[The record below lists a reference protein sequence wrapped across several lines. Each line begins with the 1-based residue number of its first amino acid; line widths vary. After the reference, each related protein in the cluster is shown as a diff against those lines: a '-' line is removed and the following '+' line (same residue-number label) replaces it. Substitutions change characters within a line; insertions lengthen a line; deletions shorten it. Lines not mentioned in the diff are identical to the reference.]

1 MRGERGV
8 PCHGIR
14 DKAGQPRALR
24 LDERDREALMERRKQ
39 KRVRKRQQRRHIVSP
54 AEKMHRVPVKPLRLG
69 LPLQF
74 VQQRTVPRDQQAERR
89 ILPSCGGE
97 RRKEEALI
105 LLRAAP
111 AHCKQHATVCESHL
125 GAQARPRL
133 RVKGKTIDIHA
144 VVQHGKGAVAEKKPS
159 RFVPTGSGGGIAPVK
174 GSAQQCV
181 QELLPACGVVRV
193 RDADTRAAALCRP
206 HLGQERTAVAV
217 RMDDVIAAVPHDA
230 GKPGCIG
237 DGVSI
242 PHGQHE
248 HAPAQPFHACAKV
261 CVRFVDRNNVR
272 QEALPRRFHG
282 GKRIGGDAVRRKARR
297 QDFKCANLPFH
308 CPNAFNS
315 SGA

>member
-1 MRGERGV
+1 MEEFCKALHVVNEATGEVDTWGFLLLEDTSFIQGGLLWSTGSPLV
-8 PCHGIR
+8 AEGGTSPALEN
-14 DKAGQPRALR
+14 KSLLR
-24 LDERDREALMERRKQ
+24 LFSDWRRWVDEGWCKPYAPTNA
-39 KRVRKRQQRRHIVSP
+39 S
-54 AEKMHRVPVKPLRLG
+54 AECTELFYRGKLAA
-69 LPLQF
+69 F
-74 VQQRTVPRDQQAERR
+74 IT
-89 ILPSCGGE
+89 SCGSLGNI
-97 RRKEEALI
+97 KKF
-105 LLRAAP
+105 AA
-111 AHCKQHATVCESHL
+111 ENGFEL
-125 GAQARPRL
+125 GVSYLP
-133 RVKGKTIDIHA
+133 DYD
-144 VVQHGKGAVAEKKPS
+144 EP
-159 RFVPTGSGGGIAPVK
+159 PTGSGGGIAPVT

-248 HAPAQPFHACAKV
+248 HAPAQAFHACAKV